1 MKFDFVLTLYRRLSW
16 PLNHWLG
23 RRWTIFLAALC
34 SAGFCLGQ
42 ALARD
47 WRTMF
52 ALRFLLGF
60 GIGPKSATIP
70 IYAAECAPADIRG
83 ALVMMWQLSTA
94 GGIMLGYLSGVLFA
108 NVSGG
113 AILLEAP
120 NAPDT
125 SSLAWRLM
133 IGSPMVAPAFL
144 ALYIFVQPESPR
156 WLIYKAQRARR
167 RAQRH
172 RGRDQDQDRK
182 ACKLYAHVFA
192 SLVRLRGGSKVKA
205 ARDMLTIDLLLW
217 RQAEQMNRSATNSD
231 ADSGDSTTALIR
243 EAGRCIKELFTN
255 QRNLCALRA
264 SSILMLLQ
272 QFCGINVRTPNPS
285 AQTVSSLK
293 SILTAPRS

>member
-1 MKFDFVLTLYRRLSW
+1 
-16 PLNHWLG
+16 
-23 RRWTIFLAALC
+23 
-34 SAGFCLGQ
+34 
-42 ALARD
+42 
-47 WRTMF
+47 MF

-83 ALVMMWQLSTA
+83 ALVMMWQLFTA
-94 GGIMLGYLSGVLFA
+94 GGIMLGYLSGVVFA

-113 AILLEAP
+113 ARLLDVP

-133 IGSPMVAPAFL
+133 IGSPMVAPVFL

-156 WLIYKAQRARR
+156 WLIYKAQRARK
-167 RAQRH
+167 RAQRQ
-172 RGRDQDQDRK
+172 RGRNQEQDRK
-182 ACKLYAHVFA
+182 AHSLYANVFA
-192 SLVRLRGGSKVKA
+192 SLVRLRGGSKIKA

-217 RQAEQMNRSATNSD
+217 RQAEQMNQEAANTD
-231 ADSGDSTTALIR
+231 AGSGESIVTLIR
-243 EAGRCIKELFTN
+243 EAVRSVKGLFVD

-285 AQTVSSLK
+285 PQTITS
-293 SILTAPRS
+293 P